1 MHRGSDSSDSEDD
14 ALYSSGAED
23 DVEAVPVTPKSGKRK
38 ARDDEVQGQA
48 LIVQTAFD
56 VYFTHAS
63 SRPQTSANVFSSL
76 ILPLSSTEY
85 AEAIAG
91 LPDQQLNSVLLTDS
105 KARNALFTR
114 ILRELKE
121 GFNVLCYGY
130 GSKRNLLNQ
139 FAVERCSKV
148 GHVVVANGFQP
159 SFGIK
164 DLLNSIEAIPGILSL
179 PASSTAIESQTRRI
193 SMFFSQPSQKRSLYI
208 IIHNID
214 SPSLRTTKSK
224 ACFALLASNPRIHIV
239 ASVDHI
245 NAPLIW
251 SSSEA
256 SSRGDGGFTWL
267 WHNMTTLAPYDFE
280 LAYAD
285 RSSISGAH
293 GGGPRKQRDVGGL
306 GAPNATNMSETAAA
320 HVLASVTQK
329 AKKLFVL
336 MAQKQLDAMEEAGG
350 LPGNDMQPF
359 AIGYGMFFNAARD
372 EFIATNDT
380 ALRSLLGEFRD
391 HNLILGEQSTSGT
404 EMLWIPLRKERLANV
419 LHSIQVE

>member
-1 MHRGSDSSDSEDD
+1 MHRGSDSSDN
-14 ALYSSGAED
+14 
-23 DVEAVPVTPKSGKRK
+23 DVGAVPVTPKSGKRK
-38 ARDDEVQGQA
+38 ARDDEAQGQA

-56 VYFTHAS
+56 AYFTHTG

-76 ILPLSSTEY
+76 IPPLSSTEY

-91 LPDQQLNSVLLTDS
+91 LPDQQLKSVLLTDS

-139 FAVERCSKV
+139 FAVERCSKA

-159 SFGIK
+159 NFSIK
-164 DLLNSIEAIPGILSL
+164 DLLNSIEAIPGVLSI
-179 PASSTAIESQTRRI
+179 PESSTAIESQARRI
-193 SMFFSQPSQKRSLYI
+193 STFFSQPSQKRSLFI

-214 SPSLRTTKSK
+214 SPSLRATKSK
-224 ACFALLASNPRIHIV
+224 ACLALLASNPRIHVV

-267 WHNMTTLAPYDFE
+267 WHDMTTLAPYDFE

-293 GGGPRKQRDVGGL
+293 GGRKQRDVGGL
-306 GAPNATNMSETAAA
+306 GAQNPANMSETAAA

-336 MAQKQLDAMEEAGG
+336 MAQKQLDAVEEAGG

-359 AIGYGMFFNAARD
+359 AIGYGMLFNAARD

-391 HNLILGEQSTSGT
+391 HNLILCEQSTSAT

>member
-14 ALYSSGAED
+14 ALFSSGAED
-23 DVEAVPVTPKSGKRK
+23 DAEAVSVTPKSGKRK
-38 ARDDEVQGQA
+38 AREDEGRGQA
-48 LIVQTAFD
+48 IIVQTAFD
-56 VYFTHAS
+56 AYFTHSS
-63 SRPQTSANVFSSL
+63 SRPADICQRFFFL
-76 ILPLSSTEY
+76 IPPLSSTEY
-85 AEAIAG
+85 AEAIAN
-91 LPDQQLNSVLLTDS
+91 LPDQQLISVLLTDS
-105 KARNALFTR
+105 KARNALFIR

-130 GSKRNLLNQ
+130 GSKRKLLNQ
-139 FAVERCSKV
+139 FAVERCSKA

-159 SFGIK
+159 NFSIK

-179 PASSTAIESQTRRI
+179 PASSTAIESQARRI
-193 SMFFSQPSQKRSLYI
+193 STFFSQPSQKRSLYI

-224 ACFALLASNPRIHIV
+224 ACLALLASNPRVHIV

-267 WHNMTTLAPYDFE
+267 WHDMTTLAPYDFE

-293 GGGPRKQRDVGGL
+293 GGGSRKQRDAGGS
-306 GAPNATNMSETAAA
+306 GAANTTNMSETAAA

-336 MAQKQLDAMEEAGG
+336 MAKKQLDAVEEAGG
-350 LPGNDMQPF
+350 PPGNDMQPF
-359 AIGYGMFFNAARD
+359 AIGYGMLFNAARD

>member
-1 MHRGSDSSDSEDD
+1 MHHGSDSSDSEDD
-14 ALYSSGAED
+14 APCSSGAED
-23 DVEAVPVTPKSGKRK
+23 DVEAIPLAPKSRKRK
-38 ARDDEVQGQA
+38 AQDDEGRGQPI
-48 LIVQTAFD
+48 IVQTSFD
-56 VYFTHAS
+56 AYFTHTS

-76 ILPLSSTEY
+76 IPPLSSTEY
-85 AEAIAG
+85 TEAIAT
-91 LPDQQLNSVLLTDS
+91 LPDQQLKSILLTDPE
-105 KARNALFTR
+105 ARNALFTR

-159 SFGIK
+159 NFSIK
-164 DLLNSIEAIPGILSL
+164 DLLNFIEAIPGVLSL
-179 PASSTAIESQTRRI
+179 PASSAAIESQARRI
-193 SMFFSQPSQKRSLYI
+193 ATFFSQPSQKQPLYI

-224 ACFALLASNPRIHIV
+224 ACLVLLASNPRIHIV

-267 WHNMTTLAPYDFE
+267 WHDMTTLAPYDFE
-280 LAYAD
+280 LTYAD

-293 GGGPRKQRDVGGL
+293 GGGPRKQRDAGSL
-306 GAPNATNMSETAAA
+306 GIPNATNMSETAAA

-336 MAQKQLDAMEEAGG
+336 MAQKQLDAVEEAGG
-350 LPGNDMQPF
+350 PPANDMQPF
-359 AIGYGMFFNAARD
+359 AMGYGMLFNAARD

-419 LHSIQVE
+419 LRSIQVE

>member
-14 ALYSSGAED
+14 APYSSGAED

-38 ARDDEVQGQA
+38 ARDDEVRGQA
-48 LIVQTAFD
+48 LIVPTAFD
-56 VYFTHAS
+56 AYFTHTG

-76 ILPLSSTEY
+76 IPPLSSTEY

-91 LPDQQLNSVLLTDS
+91 LPDQQLKSVLLTDS

-114 ILRELKE
+114 IVRELKE

-139 FAVERCSKV
+139 FAIERCSKV

-159 SFGIK
+159 NFSIK
-164 DLLNSIEAIPGILSL
+164 DLLNSIEAIPGVLSI
-179 PASSTAIESQTRRI
+179 PESSTAIESQARRI
-193 SMFFSQPSQKRSLYI
+193 SAFFSQPSQKRPLFI

-214 SPSLRTTKSK
+214 SPSLRATKSK
-224 ACFALLASNPRIHIV
+224 ACLALLASNPRIHIV

-245 NAPLIW
+245 NSPLIW

-267 WHNMTTLAPYDFE
+267 WHDMTTLAPYDFE

-293 GGGPRKQRDVGGL
+293 GGGPRKQRDVGGS
-306 GAPNATNMSETAAA
+306 GAPNPANMSETAAV

-336 MAQKQLDAMEEAGG
+336 MAQKQLDAVEEAGG

-359 AIGYGMFFNAARD
+359 AIGYGMLFNAARD

>member
-14 ALYSSGAED
+14 APYSSGAED
-23 DVEAVPVTPKSGKRK
+23 DIDAVPVTPRSGKRK
-38 ARDDEVQGQA
+38 AQDDEIRGQGV
-48 LIVQTAFD
+48 IVRTAFD
-56 VYFTHAS
+56 AYFTHTG
-63 SRPQTSANVFSSL
+63 SRPQTSANIFSSL
-76 ILPLSSTEY
+76 IPPLSSTEY
-85 AEAIAG
+85 VEAIAG
-91 LPDQQLNSVLLTDS
+91 LPVQQLKSVLLTNS

-121 GFNVLCYGY
+121 GFSVLCYGY
-130 GSKRNLLNQ
+130 GSKRGLLNQ
-139 FAVERCSKV
+139 FAVERCSRV

-159 SFGIK
+159 NFSIK
-164 DLLNSIEAIPGILSL
+164 DLFNSIEAIPGVLSI
-179 PASSTAIESQTRRI
+179 PESSTAIESQARRI
-193 SMFFSQPSQKRSLYI
+193 STFFSQPSQKRPLII

-214 SPSLRTTKSK
+214 SPSLRVTKSK
-224 ACFALLASNPRIHIV
+224 ACLALLASTSRIHIV
-239 ASVDHI
+239 ASIDHI

-251 SSSEA
+251 SSSEG
-256 SSRGDGGFTWL
+256 SSRDGGFRWL
-267 WHNMTTLAPYDFE
+267 WHDMTTLAPYDFE
-280 LAYAD
+280 LTYAD

-293 GGGPRKQRDVGGL
+293 GGGPRKQRDGGGVGV
-306 GAPNATNMSETAAA
+306 PNPANMSETAAA

-336 MAQKQLDAMEEAGG
+336 MAQKQLDAVEEAGG
-350 LPGNDMQPF
+350 QPGNDMQPF
-359 AIGYGMFFNAARD
+359 AIGYGMLFNAARD

-419 LHSIQVE
+419 LQSIQVE